1 MVVLTGLGP
10 TAPVATEVRWSCF
23 PDLVRVVAGA
33 VSGPQH
39 GAHVWHEGPI
49 PLAPKEELRRGWPPT
64 GTGLQHLSSVKVT
77 VLVESLVEASPAQV
91 EVAQCS
97 FLTKDLQPV
106 VMSGEVR

>member
-1 MVVLTGLGP
+1 M
-10 TAPVATEVRWSCF
+10 
-23 PDLVRVVAGA
+23 RVVVA
-33 VSGPQH
+33 VSGPQQ
-39 GAHVWHEGPI
+39 GAHIWRKGPVSV
-49 PLAPKEELRRGWPPT
+49 APSDWPPT
-64 GTGLQHLSSVKVT
+64 GTGLQHLSSVTVT

>member
-1 MVVLTGLGP
+1 M
-10 TAPVATEVRWSCF
+10 
-23 PDLVRVVAGA
+23 
-33 VSGPQH
+33 SGPQQ

-64 GTGLQHLSSVKVT
+64 GTGLQHLSSVKVA

>member
-1 MVVLTGLGP
+1 M
-10 TAPVATEVRWSCF
+10 
-23 PDLVRVVAGA
+23 RVVAVA

-39 GAHVWHEGPI
+39 GVHVWRNGPVS
-49 PLAPKEELRRGWPPT
+49 LAPKELRRGWPPT